1 MNNQAKY
8 LKYTELMEKLNEA
21 LKNEFYYEAIFI
33 EYAIIED
40 RTSSMLKH
48 AKFSQTTYS
57 ETLDNKL
64 NVIKTSP
71 KFKNEYVEKH
81 LTKEFIQ
88 RIYNW
93 KKHRNDL
100 IHKLA
105 KEPYSNEFV
114 KKVAIEGNEVLK
126 ILKNKSKL
134 INDYSDKNIKSM
146 L

>member
-1 MNNQAKY
+1 MD
-8 LKYTELMEKLNEA
+8 KLNEA

-48 AKFSQTTYS
+48 AKFSQKTYS

-81 LTKEFIQ
+81 QTKEFIQ
-88 RIYNW
+88 RI
-93 KKHRNDL
+93 
-100 IHKLA
+100 
-105 KEPYSNEFV
+105 
-114 KKVAIEGNEVLK
+114 
-126 ILKNKSKL
+126 
-134 INDYSDKNIKSM
+134 
-146 L
+146 

>member
-1 MNNQAKY
+1 MD
-8 LKYTELMEKLNEA
+8 KLNEA

-48 AKFSQTTYS
+48 AKFSQKTYS

-81 LTKEFIQ
+81 PTKEFIQ

-126 ILKNKSKL
+126 ILKSKSKL